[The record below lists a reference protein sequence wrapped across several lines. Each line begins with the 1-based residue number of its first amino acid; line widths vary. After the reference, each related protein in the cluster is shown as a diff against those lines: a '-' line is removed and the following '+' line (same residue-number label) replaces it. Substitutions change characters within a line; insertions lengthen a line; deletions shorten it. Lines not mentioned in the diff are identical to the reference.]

1 MLSNYNLNV
10 VKNVV
15 TNVILNLYLQL
26 GYTININYLSILSI
40 YIFIVISVKTWNFKE
55 WWMINYMMKKD
66 RLCKDNIESLKN
78 LFTEKK
84 KINLH
89 KKDWNG
95 N

>member
-40 YIFIVISVKTWNFKE
+40 YIFIVISVKT
-55 WWMINYMMKKD
+55 
-66 RLCKDNIESLKN
+66 
-78 LFTEKK
+78 
-84 KINLH
+84 
-89 KKDWNG
+89 
-95 N
+95 